1 MQEILSKTYAELTSD
16 KERGLASD
24 EITKF
29 VEATK
34 ERNIHYV
41 TPDGEETPVEWL
53 NLPVTYIRFR
63 IFWQLF
69 KNGGTLK
76 DTLV

>member
-1 MQEILSKTYAELTSD
+1 MQEIMNKAYAELSSD
-16 KERGLASD
+16 KERGYASD
-24 EITKF
+24 AIARF
-29 VEATK
+29 VEETK
-34 ERNIHYV
+34 ERNIKYV
-41 TPDGEETPVEWL
+41 TPEGEETPIEWL
-53 NLPVTYIRFR
+53 NLPITYIRWR